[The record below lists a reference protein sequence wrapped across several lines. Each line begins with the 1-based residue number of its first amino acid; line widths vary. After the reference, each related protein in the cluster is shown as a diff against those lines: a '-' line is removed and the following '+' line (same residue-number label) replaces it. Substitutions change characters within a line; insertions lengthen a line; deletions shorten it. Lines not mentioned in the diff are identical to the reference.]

1 MLLKL
6 LMITMQEKIPA
17 PERKEHILAGIKN
30 ALLPLLLVAG
40 MVLCALWVYGEASTQ
55 YTWQWARVWLYFGT
69 FQAGDMQAEG
79 SFFSNFQ
86 AGLLLQGLGVTV
98 LLVLYSFVL
107 TNFFA
112 FVLVFM
118 KLSQSP
124 VLIAVSQGVISLI
137 RNTPLLIQ
145 LFLWYFVVA
154 DIVGFNPFVTAVF
167 CLALFEGVY
176 LAEILRSGIM
186 AVSHTQ
192 WEASF
197 SLGMTLPKTLRHVI
211 MPQVFRNVLPSLAGQ
226 FISLIKDTSLV
237 SAIAVADLTLQAR
250 TIISET
256 YLSFEIWLI
265 VAGLY
270 FVLTMLIS
278 IPFSFL
284 TRHYAKQ
291 SKI

>member
-1 MLLKL
+1 
-6 LMITMQEKIPA
+6 MQEKIQDF
-17 PERKEHILAGIKN
+17 ERKEHIFAGIKN
-30 ALLPLLLVAG
+30 ALFPLLLVAG
-40 MVLCALWVYGEASTQ
+40 MVLCALWVYGEASTR
-55 YTWQWARVWLYFGT
+55 YTWQWARVWRYFGT
-69 FQAGDMQAEG
+69 FQTGDISAES
-79 SFFSNFQ
+79 SFLSSFHI
-86 AGLLLQGLGVTV
+86 GLLLQGLGVTL
-98 LLVLYSFVL
+98 LLVLHSFVL

-124 VLIAVSQGVISLI
+124 VLIGVSYGIISLI

-145 LFLWYFVVA
+145 LFLWYFVIA
-154 DIVGFNPFVTAVF
+154 GIFGLNPFITAVF

-197 SLGMTLPKTLRHVI
+197 SLGMTLPKTLLYVI

-265 VAGLY
+265 VAFLY
-270 FVLTMLIS
+270 FMLTLLVS

-284 TRHYAKQ
+284 TRHFAKQ
-291 SKI
+291 SKL

>member
-1 MLLKL
+1 
-6 LMITMQEKIPA
+6 MQEKIQDS
-17 PERKEHILAGIKN
+17 EHKEHAFAGIKN
-30 ALLPLLLVAG
+30 AMLPLLLVAG
-40 MVLCALWVYGEASTQ
+40 MVFCAVWVYGEASTQ
-55 YTWQWARVWLYFGT
+55 YSWQWARVWRYFGT
-69 FQAGDMQAEG
+69 FQTGDMQAES
-79 SFFSNFQ
+79 SFLSSFH
-86 AGLLLQGLGVTV
+86 AGLLLQGLGVTL

-112 FVLVFM
+112 FMLVFM

-124 VLIAVSQGVISLI
+124 VLIAVSCGIISLI

-145 LFLWYFVVA
+145 LFLWYFVIA
-154 DIVGFNPFVTAVF
+154 GIFGLNPFITAVF

-197 SLGMTLPKTLRHVI
+197 SLGMTLPKTLLYVI

-256 YLSFEIWLI
+256 YLSFEIWLV
-265 VAGLY
+265 VACLY
-270 FVLTMLIS
+270 FMLTLLVS

-284 TRHYAKQ
+284 TKHFAKQ
-291 SKI
+291 SNR